1 MTASKIVAAAASG
14 VGGAGLDVD
23 EVFSTFLYTGD
34 GSGRGI
40 VNNIDLLGEGGLVW
54 TKERGASGDNNL
66 IDTVRGANKR
76 IRSDQTGA
84 ESTRSNSITSFEN
97 DGYNLSTDAAWNNSG
112 DTFVSWTWRKAPKFF
127 DVVTWTGSN
136 FGGGR
141 QISHNLGSVPGMII
155 IKRTSAASAWYT
167 WHRSTSNAYTVL
179 DASDAQDTSNTR
191 YYFGDGTNVVAPTS
205 TEFTTQTMN
214 ENGFTYVA
222 YLFAHNNNDGGFG
235 PDSDQD
241 IIKCDSYTTS
251 NSGTATIT
259 LGFEPQ
265 FILRKRVD
273 SSQNWGIFDAS
284 RGIYDNNDY
293 ILYPNLTNAEAGAG
307 NQYNATGNGF
317 SVHEHAANATYIYMA
332 IRRGPLAAPD
342 DATKVF
348 SQTSFSGN
356 STDNRII
363 TSGFQT
369 DLVIHKRRSAGAASW
384 FLADRKRG
392 GRGALFLL
400 FTDGA
405 QAQNDYSN
413 YLQEIDLQDGVELG
427 SNGDINGSG
436 STYINYQWKRA
447 PSFCDITV
455 HTSNGQPTQQIPH
468 NLGVVPEMVWIKSIS
483 DSNNWFVHHK
493 DLTSGKN
500 LLLNSTSAETTSNST
515 TAAAFNAT
523 YWTPGNNGV
532 LSGGGNNVEYVAYL
546 FATVAGV
553 SKVGSYT
560 GNGAS
565 SQVIDCGFSSGARF
579 VMIKRSDT
587 SNDWYVWDSVRGIV
601 SGNDARLALNA
612 NSAEQSGDDEIDPN
626 SSGFEVPLSGGFNNN
641 GLGPYIFYA
650 IA

>member
-14 VGGAGLDVD
+14 AAGGPTDVDDVFSCHVHIGTGGAR
-23 EVFSTFLYTGD
+23 SIT
-34 GSGRGI
+34 
-40 VNNIDLLGEGGLVW
+40 NNINLSGEGGLVW
-54 TKERGASGDNNL
+54 FKQRDANRDHGLFDTERGTGKYLVSNDTNAEASTSTMLSAFNSDGFSIAGGGAITNN
-66 IDTVRGANKR
+66 N
-76 IRSDQTGA
+76 
-84 ESTRSNSITSFEN
+84 
-97 DGYNLSTDAAWNNSG
+97 NNSY
-112 DTFVSWTWRKAPKFF
+112 VSWTFRKAEKFF
-127 DVVTWTGSN
+127 DIVTWTGDGTGART
-136 FGGGR
+136 F
-141 QISHNLGSVPGMII
+141 SHNLGCDVGMILV
-155 IKRTSAASAWYT
+155 KRTSSTEDWTGY
-167 WHRSTSNAYTVL
+167 HRGSNSGVNPETYKLLLNSTNGQAGSSHWNST
-179 DASDAQDTSNTR
+179 
-191 YYFGDGTNVVAPTS
+191 APTA
-205 TEFTTQTMN
+205 TNFRIATYHNVNN
-214 ENGFTYVA
+214 ETYVA
-222 YLFAHNNNDGGFG
+222 YLFAHNNGNGEFG
-235 PDSDQD
+235 PDGDQD

-251 NSGTATIT
+251 NSGTGTIT

-293 ILYPNLTNAEAGAG
+293 ILYPNLTNAEASAG

-317 SVHEHAANATYIYMA
+317 SINEHAANATYIYVA

-369 DLVIHKRRSAGAASW
+369 DLVIHKRRSAGASW

-436 STYINYQWKRA
+436 NTYINYQWKRA

-455 HTSNGQPTQQIPH
+455 HKSNGQPTQQIPH
-468 NLGVVPEMVWIKSIS
+468 NLGVVPEMVWIKSIN

-523 YWTPGNNGV
+523 YWTPGDNGV
-532 LSGGGNNVEYVAYL
+532 LSGGGNNVQYVAYL
-546 FATVAGV
+546 FATVAGI
-553 SKVGSYT
+553 SKVGSVNINST
-560 GNGAS
+560 SNFN
-565 SQVIDCGFSSGARF
+565 VDCGFSNGARF
-579 VMIKRSDT
+579 VMVKAFNQSAP
-587 SNDWYVWDSVRGIV
+587 WYVSDSVRGINAA
-601 SGNDARLALNA
+601 SADPLLFLNDSQAENTASDWIEPYSAGFTIKGN
-612 NSAEQSGDDEIDPN
+612 
-626 SSGFEVPLSGGFNNN
+626 FYN
-641 GLGPYIFYA
+641 GYNLIFYA

>member
-1 MTASKIVAAAASG
+1 
-14 VGGAGLDVD
+14 
-23 EVFSTFLYTGD
+23 
-34 GSGRGI
+34 
-40 VNNIDLLGEGGLVW
+40 
-54 TKERGASGDNNL
+54 
-66 IDTVRGANKR
+66 
-76 IRSDQTGA
+76 
-84 ESTRSNSITSFEN
+84 
-97 DGYNLSTDAAWNNSG
+97 
-112 DTFVSWTWRKAPKFF
+112 
-127 DVVTWTGSN
+127 
-136 FGGGR
+136 
-141 QISHNLGSVPGMII
+141 
-155 IKRTSAASAWYT
+155 
-167 WHRSTSNAYTVL
+167 
-179 DASDAQDTSNTR
+179 
-191 YYFGDGTNVVAPTS
+191 
-205 TEFTTQTMN
+205 
-214 ENGFTYVA
+214 
-222 YLFAHNNNDGGFG
+222 
-235 PDSDQD
+235 
-241 IIKCDSYTTS
+241 
-251 NSGTATIT
+251 
-259 LGFEPQ
+259 
-265 FILRKRVD
+265 
-273 SSQNWGIFDAS
+273 
-284 RGIYDNNDY
+284 
-293 ILYPNLTNAEAGAG
+293 LTNAEAGAG

-455 HTSNGQPTQQIPH
+455 HKSNGQPTQQIPH

-500 LLLNSTSAETTSNST
+500 LLLNSASAETTSNST

-523 YWTPGNNGV
+523 YWTPGDNGV
-532 LSGGGNNVEYVAYL
+532 LSGGGNNVQYVAYL

-560 GNGAS
+560 GTGSALN
-565 SQVIDCGFSSGARF
+565 IDCGFSSGARF
-579 VMIKRSDT
+579 VMIKQT
-587 SNDWYVWDSVRGIV
+587 SNAGNWYVWDTVRGIV
-601 SGNDARLALNA
+601 AGNDPWLSLNSNA
-612 NSAEQSGDDEIDPN
+612 AETTDWDYIDPY
-626 SSGFEVPLSGGFNNN
+626 SSGFSLTYEAVVNESGRSF
-641 GLGPYIFYA
+641 IFYA